1 MSSELTIAV
10 AQEEGKV
17 PVTLFRLKGPL
28 DGHTYKD
35 LESKAA
41 EAVAAGSKNLV
52 LDLSGVTYM
61 GSAGFRAIHAVSN
74 MLEPQAQA
82 SATPD
87 AFRKSTHMVLLSP
100 SEPVLKVI
108 KTLGFDA
115 YLSIRNDLDE
125 ALSCF

>member
-1 MSSELTIAV
+1 MTSELTIAV
-10 AQEEGKV
+10 AQEQAKV

-28 DGHTYKD
+28 DGHTYKE

-41 EAVAAGSKNLV
+41 EVVESGSKHLV

-61 GSAGFRAIHAVSN
+61 GSAGFRAIHAISN
-74 MLEPQAQA
+74 MLEPEAEA

-100 SEPVLKVI
+100 SEPVLQVI
-108 KTLGFDA
+108 KNLGFDA